1 MNLEEPEKKVFH
13 ARPVPQFLLVP
24 CYEFKP
30 APSAMKPTQPEP
42 FSLRTD
48 QRGRAYEQSLK
59 AKLAEE
65 DKKAKRARIPQA
77 QLLPQS
83 LEVPMVPPKPEPRGL
98 TLPRPFNLRSE
109 ARHHEFQEDLS
120 HELKLEAEM
129 KKSRV
134 EFKAL
139 PLPRL
144 DKVFHPHENNLP
156 LTMPIDPKL
165 ATRSRAAERAEFDRA
180 MEEKMRLE
188 EMQRQ
193 AEDDAKRVAEEE
205 AVRQFRKASTFRAK
219 PLPDFSHV
227 PVAMPC
233 AKPLTVPQSP
243 KLGTKGSK
251 RAREGR

>member
-1 MNLEEPEKKVFH
+1 MNLEEPEKKEFY

-24 CYEFKP
+24 CHDFKP

-65 DKKAKRARIPQA
+65 EKKAKRARIPRA

-83 LEVPMVPPKPEPRGL
+83 LEVPMVPHKPEPRGL

-109 ARHHEFQEDLS
+109 ARHHEFQES

-144 DKVFHPHENNLP
+144 DRVFQPHENNLP
-156 LTMPIDPKL
+156 LTMPMDPNL
-165 ATRSRAAERAEFDRA
+165 ATRSRASERAEFDRA

-193 AEDDAKRVAEEE
+193 AEEDAKRMAEEE

-227 PVAMPC
+227 LMAMPC
-233 AKPLTVPQSP
+233 AKPVTVPQSP
-243 KLGTKGSK
+243 KLGRGSK
-251 RAREGR
+251 RAREGRSG